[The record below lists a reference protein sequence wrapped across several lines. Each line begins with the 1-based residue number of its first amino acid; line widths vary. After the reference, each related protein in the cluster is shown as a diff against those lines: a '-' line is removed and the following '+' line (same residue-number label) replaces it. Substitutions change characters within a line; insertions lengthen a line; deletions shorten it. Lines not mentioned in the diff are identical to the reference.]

1 MEERNCKSIRDNL
14 LWDYAAQRLTPAES
28 DAVDAHL
35 SVCRECETSFID
47 FSSMSRGFRHLP
59 HASMPPLV
67 GTSLQVLA
75 SRERSRRLL
84 RLDPAAWLRDKLI
97 SIKVSIDNLL
107 RPFAVPATGGILA
120 SCLCFSLIAHTLQL
134 RPYMIGEDDMPVALY
149 TQVMIDD
156 LSPFSFSKSQK
167 DVTVQLTVDAN
178 GKVTDFATPQGNNPT
193 PDDLRQ
199 IGSLVLYSTFT
210 PATRFGQRVSSKV
223 LFAISHVSVRD

>member
-14 LWDYAAQRLTPAES
+14 LWDYAAQRLKPEES

-35 SVCRECETSFID
+35 NVCRECETSFVD
-47 FSSMSRGFRHLP
+47 VSSMSRGFKHLP
-59 HASMPPLV
+59 AAAVPSLV

-84 RLDPAAWLRDKLI
+84 RLNPAAWMRDKLAR
-97 SIKVSIDNLL
+97 VSMSFDNFL

-156 LSPFSFSKSQK
+156 LFH
-167 DVTVQLTVDAN
+167 DAARHQPHS
-178 GKVTDFATPQGNNPT
+178 G
-193 PDDLRQ
+193 
-199 IGSLVLYSTFT
+199 
-210 PATRFGQRVSSKV
+210 
-223 LFAISHVSVRD
+223 